1 MVPGLQPHPSAWRLL
16 LEGPL
21 CLVRPPVHSFVKR
34 LFISHCVLGAVL
46 SDGLQRTKIQ
56 ELRVYAKMKEMADY
70 WTLW

>member
-1 MVPGLQPHPSAWRLL
+1 M
-16 LEGPL
+16 